1 MIKERRIQPE
11 YHSPI
16 FEMAVA
22 QFERAAERLRL
33 DPNIRRRLV
42 APKRALLVSV
52 PIAMDDGHVEV
63 YQGYRVHHDCT
74 LGPSKGGIRYH
85 PDVTLGEV
93 SALAMWMT
101 WKCALVGLPFG
112 GAKGGISCDPSR
124 FSRKELQRLTR
135 RFTSEILIMIGADI
149 DIPAPDIGTNEQVMA
164 WMMDTYSEL
173 KGYTVPGIVTGKPL
187 IIGGSMGRHSATG
200 RGLVFV
206 LVEALK
212 ERKESLEGKKIV
224 VQGFGNV
231 GSTVAEF
238 LDEAGCRIIG
248 VSDAF
253 SALYHPKGLSVPKLM
268 EYVRKQGVIKGFPE
282 GEEMTNEELLCLPC
296 DVLIPAAISN
306 QITATNADKLRTSI
320 VLEGA
325 NGPTTPEADQILHDR
340 KIWAIPDILANAGG
354 VTVSYFE
361 WVQGMQ
367 NFFWKEAE
375 VTEKLGEI
383 MKTAFAQV
391 LQTSHREKVDLR
403 TAALMLGVKRIA
415 DAYLVRGLFP

>member
-1 MIKERRIQPE
+1 MLKDRRTLPE

-22 QFERAAERLRL
+22 QFEIAAELLHL
-33 DPNIRRRLV
+33 DPNIRRRLIS
-42 APKRALLVSV
+42 PKRALLVSV

-63 YQGYRVHHDCT
+63 FQGYRVHHDCT

-85 PDVTLGEV
+85 PDVTMGEV

-112 GAKGGISCDPSR
+112 GAKGGVSCDPNQL
-124 FSRKELQRLTR
+124 SRKELQRLTR

-149 DIPAPDIGTNEQVMA
+149 DIPAPDIGTNEQIMA

-187 IIGGSMGRHSATG
+187 IIGGSMGRNGATG
-200 RGLVFV
+200 QGLVYI
-206 LVEALK
+206 LAEALK
-212 ERKESLEGKKIV
+212 QRKTALSGKTIV

-231 GSTVAEF
+231 GSNVAEI
-238 LDEAGCRIIG
+238 LHNEGCRIIG

-253 SALYHPKGLSVPKLM
+253 TGLYDSKGISIPSLL
-268 EYVRKQGVIKGFPE
+268 EYVKREKVVKGFPDA
-282 GEEMTNEELLCLPC
+282 EEISNEQLLKLKC

-306 QITATNADKLRTSI
+306 QITKENAGFLQTSI

-325 NGPTTPEADQILHDR
+325 NGPTTPEADLILR
-340 KIWAIPDILANAGG
+340 ERNIWVIPDILANAGG

-367 NFFWKEAE
+367 NFFWKEKE
-375 VTEKLGEI
+375 VMEKLKEV
-383 MKTAFAQV
+383 MTSAFEKVHQLSV
-391 LQTSHREKVDLR
+391 KEKVDLR
-403 TAALMLGVKRIA
+403 TAALMLGIKRIA